1 MIGRI
6 EVAAVGLA
14 TLVVL
19 PAVWSCTPGGSV
31 GPCVVN
37 KSGPALALV
46 EVTDRQSGE
55 SIESV
60 RLEEVARDGY
70 APRGLR
76 DAGQRE
82 YNTRT
87 IPADAGKFDAGIY
100 SLASFQCDVPC
111 GITRT
116 EGEVQFTV
124 TADGYQ
130 PEQVTATAEY
140 QSAAG
145 PGCPTTLSEGRE
157 VDVQLEPM
165 EP

>member
-1 MIGRI
+1 MFARVECVAIGLLA
-6 EVAAVGLA
+6 VALA
-14 TLVVL
+14 PTVL
-19 PAVWSCTPGGSV
+19 SCSPGGSV
-31 GPCVVN
+31 GPCVVR

-46 EVTDRQSGE
+46 EVTDGQSGE
-55 SIESV
+55 SVESV

-70 APRGLR
+70 APRRLL

-82 YNTRT
+82 FNTSYV
-87 IPADAGKFDAGIY
+87 PADAGKIDAGTY
-100 SLASFQCDVPC
+100 SLASFRCEVPC

-116 EGEVQFTV
+116 EGDVKFTV

-140 QSAAG
+140 QSAEG

-157 VDVQLEPM
+157 VDVQLEPVD
-165 EP
+165 P